1 MSPEYDALRQI
12 RSKHVPPVKTDI
24 GSALKAARE
33 KKGLALDAVAR
44 QTRISKRYLEALES
58 DRFEEFPALV
68 YLRGFLKSYCEFL
81 ETPFEPLWSQVE
93 AATAPSAAPAG
104 AAPVPAPAPEPAVPA
119 PAAPAHEPARASKKD
134 KGARHAPT
142 SHPEPA
148 HHGAAAG
155 RGLGGGA
162 AGAIA
167 FSLVLAGGLAYWL
180 LSSRGPAT
188 PALAPEPPK
197 ALQPLPPSVEPT
209 VVIRLKD
216 DAWLRVTLDGQ
227 VVFEGRAP
235 RGSAQE
241 WKPARSLGVRSTSP
255 EALAV
260 ELNGAPR
267 ELGPAGADGEHRID
281 IQ

>member
-81 ETPFEPLWSQVE
+81 EAPFEPLWSQVE
-93 AATAPSAAPAG
+93 AATAPAPDAG
-104 AAPVPAPAPEPAVPA
+104 AAPAPALASAAPVKA
-119 PAAPAHEPARASKKD
+119 PAAEPAPASKKD
-134 KGARHAPT
+134 KGAR
-142 SHPEPA
+142 PESP
-148 HHGAAAG
+148 HDDAAG

-267 ELGPAGADGEHRID
+267 ELGSAGPDGEHRID